1 MKGSKENYQW
11 DLGSVGVDVNFR
23 ALEKS
28 IWVLEKSSGNLFLKK
43 GTNPVSSREE
53 KLQDGDP
60 IQVTSHLHQYNSNSE
75 KRTLTTSRQCFFKIV
90 FIRFMYQSNRSFN
103 IPPGQSPG
111 HLNFWKI
118 FGKSPPSRGRKA
130 VQMPHHRSIPGDQ
143 IPPPPG
149 NFSVAFIM
157 LRKLCM

>member
-1 MKGSKENYQW
+1 MEGSKENYQW

-60 IQVTSHLHQYNSNSE
+60 IQVSSHCIN
-75 KRTLTTSRQCFFKIV
+75 TTVTR
-90 FIRFMYQSNRSFN
+90 RNELL
-103 IPPGQSPG
+103 PPAD
-111 HLNFWKI
+111 N
-118 FGKSPPSRGRKA
+118 
-130 VQMPHHRSIPGDQ
+130 
-143 IPPPPG
+143 
-149 NFSVAFIM
+149 AF
-157 LRKLCM
+157 